1 MTPRT
6 PGSASLV
13 AHYALLVLHVG
24 LFGELMIERD
34 GRRVELPTRRH
45 GRLLLAYLALNPG
58 LHARASLSALLW
70 PDVLDSSARS
80 SLRSAL
86 TSVRRALGEH
96 SARHLVAARDR
107 IGLASEDL
115 FVDVLRFRTLVRER
129 QLEAGLELV
138 TGELLQGFEED
149 WVYAAREQHR
159 VELDA
164 VMSTLAER
172 AEQRGELTAAVEY
185 TRRRVALDPLA
196 EPPNRELMR
205 MLAATGDRA
214 SALAVYTRLSERFQR
229 ELRALPSHD
238 TRAAAAAIRGTRDGA
253 SRRPDGEEDQP
264 LPLPIALQHAHL
276 GPFAGRSIPVRT
288 LTKALGQAREAR
300 RQIVL
305 IGGEPGIGKTRLLA
319 EFARGAHRDGTAVLF
334 ARCQREP
341 VLPYEP
347 FVEALRHYVGTSP
360 IERLHRELPT
370 LAGELRPLVPEL
382 DERAADLPL
391 PLVGDPDGEE
401 NRVFRAMRATLLAA
415 SRARPLLLAVDDL
428 QWADP
433 PTVQLLEYLISAPE
447 PARLLML
454 VAYRDAEGPE
464 LTQGMLRRARRLP
477 EATALA
483 LQGLDARATAEVI
496 RASHARDPAP
506 ALVAALQARTG
517 GNPLFVEALLDRGLA
532 ASPAGDVVMAAGDA
546 MTEPVLPERVTDL
559 LLEEISTLSS
569 NAREILAI
577 ASAVGEKFTYE
588 LVLRVASGKEETT
601 LDALDEAVSARVIH
615 ELPEAVG
622 RYAFRHALMRETV
635 YVRLTKTRRAHLH
648 HRVGQALDE
657 LSVDDPEPP
666 LRQIAE
672 QFLRAGSLT
681 ASADAAVHA
690 ARAAEEAARQHC
702 HQDAASLYAR
712 AVHSLDGHRLGDR
725 RLRCTLLCAL
735 GHAQRRAGAGTAV
748 RSAFEEAAVLARSLE
763 DLTMLAQAAL
773 GICSVPFF
781 PGEDA
786 IDIAAVDLLSQALE
800 LTPDTDRALRARL
813 LAQLARELYFDTE
826 REPANELA
834 RRALRLARES
844 QNPAA
849 LGDAIDA
856 SHLLLTEADDA
867 PQRLALADQMIELG
881 QRHREVD
888 ILIRGRTRRAV
899 HLLEFADL
907 EAVAR
912 EGAQLE
918 GIAEE
923 LGQPA
928 YRWRPRLWQAT
939 EALLTGQLDEGER
952 LAHQA
957 FDLGA
962 AAFGEA
968 AELELHAQRFAL
980 QRQRDTIEELSSEAK
995 KLATRYSFTPTWR
1008 CVQALI
1014 ALKLDDL
1021 PTARS
1026 TLHELTR
1033 DGMVE
1038 LRHDPAWLVAA
1049 TLLAE
1054 VCTGV
1059 DDRDAAR
1066 PLYHALAPHAD
1077 RWAVTPSGSVCLDPV
1092 SRPLALL
1099 AATLDRPHDAE
1110 RHLAHARTHAH
1121 AAGAKPLMARLDHEG
1136 AKAH

>member
-1 MTPRT
+1 M
-6 PGSASLV
+6 
-13 AHYALLVLHVG
+13 
-24 LFGELMIERD
+24 
-34 GRRVELPTRRH
+34 
-45 GRLLLAYLALNPG
+45 LLAYLALNPG
-58 LHARASLSALLW
+58 LHARGSLSALLW

-107 IGLASEDL
+107 IGLASEGV
-115 FVDVLRFRTLVRER
+115 FVDVLRFRTLVREG

-164 VMSTLAER
+164 VLSTLAER

-238 TRAAAAAIRGTRDGA
+238 TRAAAAVIRGARDGG
-253 SRRPDGEEDQP
+253 SRRPDRAEDQP
-264 LPLPIALQHAHL
+264 LPLPRALQHAHL

-288 LTKALGQAREAR
+288 LTKALGQAREAQ

-319 EFARGAHRDGTAVLF
+319 EFARGAHRDGTSVLF

-341 VLPYEP
+341 VVPYEP

-360 IERLHRELPT
+360 IERLHRELPA

-401 NRVFRAMRATLLAA
+401 NRVLRAMRATLLAA
-415 SRARPLLLAVDDL
+415 SRARPLILAIDDL

-447 PARLLML
+447 PSRLLML
-454 VAYRDAEGPE
+454 VAYRDAERPE
-464 LTQGMLRRARRLP
+464 LMRGMLTRARRLP
-477 EATALA
+477 EATVLA
-483 LQGLDARATAEVI
+483 LQGLDARATAEVM
-496 RASHARDPAP
+496 RASHAGDPAP

-517 GNPLFVEALLDRGLA
+517 GNPLFVEALLERALA

-546 MTEPVLPERVTDL
+546 LTEPVLPERVTDL
-559 LLEEISTLSS
+559 LLEEISALSS
-569 NAREILAI
+569 NARENLAI

-588 LVLRVASGKEETT
+588 LLLRVAGGKEETT
-601 LDALDEAVSARVIH
+601 LDALDEAVSARIIH

-648 HRVGQALDE
+648 HRVGQALEE
-657 LSVDDPEPP
+657 LSVDDLEPP

-681 ASADAAVHA
+681 ASANAAVYA

-712 AVHSLDGHRLGDR
+712 AVDSLDGHRLGDR
-725 RLRCTLLCAL
+725 RLRCTLLVAL
-735 GHAQRRAGAGTAV
+735 GHAHRRAGAGTAV

-763 DLTMLAQAAL
+763 DPTMLAQAAL

-786 IDIAAVDLLSQALE
+786 IDTAAVDLLGQALE
-800 LTPDTDRALRARL
+800 LIPDTERALRARL
-813 LAQLARELYFDTE
+813 LAQLARELYFDPE
-826 REPANELA
+826 REPANDLA

-856 SHLLLTEADDA
+856 SHLLLAEADDA
-867 PQRLALADQMIELG
+867 PQRLALADQMIALG

-888 ILIRGRTRRAV
+888 VLIRGRTRRAV

-907 EAVAR
+907 EAVAW

-957 FDLGA
+957 FETGA

-968 AELELHAQRFAL
+968 AELELHAQLFSL
-980 QRQRDTIEELSSEAK
+980 HLQRDTVEELSFEAQR
-995 KLATRYSFTPTWR
+995 LAARYSFTPAWR

-1014 ALKLDDL
+1014 ALKLGHL
-1021 PTARS
+1021 RTARS
-1026 TLHELTR
+1026 IVHELAGTGLVR
-1033 DGMVE
+1033 
-1038 LRHDPAWLVAA
+1038 LRQDAGWLVAA

-1054 VCTGV
+1054 VCAGV
-1059 DDRDAAR
+1059 QEPDAAR
-1066 PLYHALAPHAD
+1066 RLYEALAPHSD
-1077 RWAVTPSGSVCLDPV
+1077 RWAVTPSGSVCLYPV
-1092 SRPLALL
+1092 SHPLALL
-1099 AATLDRPHDAE
+1099 ATTMDRPKDAD
-1110 RHLAHARTHAH
+1110 RHLAQARKQAH
-1121 AAGAKPLMARLDHEG
+1121 AAGANPLIERLERERVSAEG
-1136 AKAH
+1136 SLG